1 MSRDI
6 TQLHPKLQTII
17 PQIIQRCSALGLPV
31 LVTDGFRTKA
41 EQDKI
46 YAQGRTAPGSIVTQV
61 QWPNS
66 AHNWGVAFDFCRNV
80 RGREY
85 DDGDNFFR
93 RVAEVAKTYGL
104 EWGGDW
110 TRFVDK
116 PHLQLKEFM
125 PGNSTAWLRQTYGS
139 PEKFR
144 QTWAPKNDPEKEEAM
159 KDLNDDIF
167 SIAKTGD
174 RPTSWHREACAWA
187 KEQGIFKGDGSGN
200 YGWQKAVT
208 REQLAQI
215 LYNLYGGRDVGTN

>member
-1 MSRDI
+1 MSRDVSL
-6 TQLHPKLQTII
+6 LHPKLQTII
-17 PQIIQRCSALGLPV
+17 PQIIQRCAAMGLPV

-41 EQDKI
+41 EQDAI
-46 YAQGRTAPGSIVTQV
+46 YAQGRTAPGQIVTQV

-85 DDGDNFFR
+85 DDVDNFFR

-116 PHLQLKEFM
+116 PHLQLAEFM
-125 PGNSTAWLRQTYGS
+125 PGNSTAWLRQTWGS

-144 QTWAPKNDPEKEEAM
+144 ASWTAKPAPEEEQP
-159 KDLNDDIF
+159 D
-167 SIAKTGD
+167 
-174 RPTSWHREACAWA
+174 AWA
-187 KEQGIFKGDGSGN
+187 KDACDWAKANGIFKGDGNGH
-200 YGWQKAVT
+200 YGWKEPVT

-215 LYNLYGGRDVGTN
+215 LYNMR